1 MNPHSPTLAE
11 LQHAVRCHLL
21 GTADGAS
28 AWIVPDGFAAGARV
42 SIYRNTATTVLVNAI
57 RLAFPAIQ
65 RLVGAEC
72 FDGAARRFIDA
83 SPPDSAWLDQYG
95 ATFPAFLAQLPEVA
109 PIPYLADVA
118 HLEWQ
123 VNGVLHAPDT
133 PALEVVRLASLDEG
147 ALGALRL
154 SPHPAVRLGHY
165 AFPADAIWRAVLEQ
179 DDSAMRAIRLDDG
192 PVNLLV
198 QRTARGIDVVR
209 LSEGEGERRVAT
221 ALFAGE
227 TIRDALS
234 LAPHMDGY
242 ALLATLLARGCFAE
256 FASAPDAGTHSG
268 GSTPC
273 PT

>member
-1 MNPHSPTLAE
+1 MNTHSPTLAE

-21 GTADGAS
+21 GTADDAS
-28 AWIVPDGFAAGARV
+28 AWIVPDGFAAEARL
-42 SIYRNTATTVLVNAI
+42 SIYRNTVTTVLVNAI

-83 SPPDSAWLDQYG
+83 SPPDSAWLDEYG
-95 ATFPAFLAQLPEVA
+95 AAFPAFLAQLPEVA
-109 PIPYLADVA
+109 SIPYLADVA
-118 HLEWQ
+118 HVEWQ

-133 PALEVVRLASLDEG
+133 PAIDVARLASLDEE

-154 SPHPAVRLGHY
+154 RPHPAVRLAHC
-165 AFPADAIWRAVLEQ
+165 AFPADAIWRAVLEH
-179 DDSAMRAIRLDDG
+179 DDPAMRAIRLGDG

-198 QRTARGIDVVR
+198 QCTARGIDVVR
-209 LSEGEGERRVAT
+209 LGEGERRVAM

-227 TIRDALS
+227 AIRDALS
-234 LAPHMDGY
+234 RAPHTDGY

-256 FASAPDAGTHSG
+256 SALAPDAGAHSG
-268 GSTPC
+268 ESTPC